1 MRWPSALQPVLD
13 EQSGLLTRRQVYE
26 AAVSRSQLRW
36 AIGRSCRIVL
46 PGVISTF
53 TGELD
58 VRQRLIAGQL
68 WAGPHAQLAGATAV
82 RWHAIG
88 EVPDDGLVRLL
99 VGWSHEGGRSAF
111 AVRRRTSRLDPK
123 PWRRGVL
130 QICSRARALVDA
142 AREIREGD
150 AVRHLLISAVQRR
163 YVREADLLAEL
174 EAGAIRGSKVT
185 RQALRDVATGA
196 WSVPEA
202 DVLAELARSTV
213 LPRVWPNPVLRAVAD
228 NTLLPSPDF
237 WIDDVALAGQ
247 VHSRQYHARD
257 EDWEGTVATDTVFG
271 EYGIPL
277 LTVTPSG
284 FARDPG
290 GFRRR
295 VERAYQAAQRRGAR
309 PLVRMVP
316 RGPGFVDQRL

>member
-1 MRWPSALQPVLD
+1 MKWPPELEAVLV
-13 EQSGLLTRRQVYE
+13 EQRGLLSRGQAR
-26 AAVSRSQLRW
+26 AALISRSELRW
-36 AIGRSCRIVL
+36 ALGRTCRMVL

-58 VRQRLIAGQL
+58 AGQRLIAGQL
-68 WAGPHAQLAGATAV
+68 WAGPKAQVAGLTAV

-88 EVPDDGLVRLL
+88 EVPDDGVVRLL
-99 VGWSHEGGRSAF
+99 VDSGPGTVRSGF
-111 AVRRRTSRLDPK
+111 AVRRRTTRLDPV
-123 PWRRGVL
+123 PWHRGPL
-130 QICSRARALVDA
+130 QICSRVRALVDG
-142 AREIREGD
+142 ARELREAD
-150 AVRHLLISAVQRR
+150 AARHLLVSAVQRR
-163 YVREADLLAEL
+163 HVREADLLAEL

-202 DVLAELARSTV
+202 DVLGELARSTL

-247 VHSRQYHARD
+247 VHSRQYHSRD
-257 EDWEGTVATDTVFG
+257 EHWESTVAADTVFG

-284 FARDPG
+284 FARDPAA
-290 GFRRR
+290 FRRR
-295 VERAYQAAQRRGAR
+295 VERAYEAAQRRGAR
-309 PLVRMVP
+309 ALVRMVA
-316 RGPGFVDQRL
+316 RGPGLAG